1 MERLSYPL
9 EWEMMRNRWVRLLA
23 VLFGLGCIAWY
34 AGLFAPVER
43 WLISLANQPDM
54 AKAFSD
60 PITGRTDALL
70 VLVSFFLLGP
80 IFLGIGLLGV
90 VFVMIVFL
98 LLTEPVFRLFRLPLS
113 LAVPVVLIAL
123 GSVAYTM
130 RATWL
135 PDALYVLGLTAK
147 AGLVYFSNPLP
158 IPR

>member
-1 MERLSYPL
+1 MH
-9 EWEMMRNRWVRLLA
+9 NRWVRLLA
-23 VLFGLGCIAWY
+23 VLFGLGWVAWY
-34 AGLFAPVER
+34 FGLFDPVER
-43 WLISLANQPDM
+43 WLISLANRPDT

-80 IFLGIGLLGV
+80 IFLGIALLGV

-113 LAVPVVLIAL
+113 FSVPIVLVGLASVV
-123 GSVAYTM
+123 YTM
-130 RATWL
+130 RAMWL

-147 AGLVYFSNPLP
+147 AGLVYFSNPVP

>member
-1 MERLSYPL
+1 
-9 EWEMMRNRWVRLLA
+9 MRNRWVRLLV
-23 VLFGLGCIAWY
+23 VLSGLGWGAWY
-34 AGLFAPVER
+34 LGLFDPVER
-43 WLISLANQPDM
+43 WLISLANQPEM

-80 IFLGIGLLGV
+80 IFLGIALLGV

-113 LAVPVVLIAL
+113 FSVPIVLVAL
-123 GSVAYTM
+123 GSVVYTL
-130 RATWL
+130 RAMWL
-135 PDALYVLGLTAK
+135 PDALYVLGMTTK
-147 AGLVYFSNPLP
+147 AGLVYFSNPLL